1 MIRILLGV
9 FVVLHGLVHLLYVGQ
24 SARFFE
30 LQPGLAWPDGSWLFS
45 RFLGVEANRTLG
57 SIMLVLVGVGF
68 AASGIGMIAQ
78 WPWWRQMIVGS
89 ALFSTAIFILF
100 YDGAAQHLDAKG
112 AVAILIN
119 VAILAV
125 VLIFR
130 RASS

>member
-24 SARFFE
+24 SGRFFE
-30 LQPGLAWPDGSWLFS
+30 LQPGLTWPDGSWLFS
-45 RFLGVEANRTLG
+45 QFLGVEANRTLA
-57 SIMLVLVGVGF
+57 SILLVLVGVGF
-68 AASGIGMIAQ
+68 AASGIGIIARL
-78 WPWWRQMIVGS
+78 PWWRQVIVGS
-89 ALFSTAIFILF
+89 ALFSTAIFTLF
-100 YDGAAQHLDAKG
+100 YDGTAQHLDAKG

-119 VAILAV
+119 AAILAV